1 MDNARLIAAGSRS
14 FMPRFETQILID
26 KPVFQVFRYVGDFN
40 NDVNWRNVKNVGIT
54 SGDPIR
60 AGTMVAMT
68 RRIVGRNGF
77 VNSDVTDFERN
88 KKIELKGS
96 YWGFPFVSTITF
108 EHRGQQTNI
117 RETLDIRTRWF
128 FWFGIYFNLTLK
140 GVLRREWD
148 NLKQVLDAGSRSSG
162 PTFPPPQE

>member
-1 MDNARLIAAGSRS
+1 
-14 FMPRFETQILID
+14 MPRFETQVLIN

-77 VNSDVTDFERN
+77 VNSDVTDYERN
-88 KKIELKGS
+88 RKIELKGS

-117 RETLDIRTRWF
+117 REILDIRTRWF

-148 NLKQVLDAGSRSSG
+148 NLKQVLDGGSRSSS

>member
-1 MDNARLIAAGSRS
+1 
-14 FMPRFETQILID
+14 MPKFETQVLIN

-77 VNSDVTDFERN
+77 VNSDVTDYERN

-108 EHRGQQTNI
+108 DHRGQQTNI

-148 NLKQVLDAGSRSSG
+148 NLKQVLDGGGRSSG